1 MVFRMMHHAAS
12 PLINRA
18 AARGNL
24 EQEEMIVKWL
34 ANSE

>member
-1 MVFRMMHHAAS
+1 MMHHAAS